1 MTGYIMRRVLAGI
14 LVLLVVTFV
23 VFMFFFYGPAD
34 PALAYCP
41 KGSCT
46 GAELDRIRAN
56 LNLDDP
62 VLQQYGDYLKG
73 IVAGREISSGAV
85 SQWCSAPCLGMS
97 FKYNVMVTPYLMSL
111 FPATLSV
118 AIGSAVV
125 FLIVGVSI
133 GIISARKHG
142 SSLDR
147 GLVGFVMFTTAMPY
161 YLVALLAFLYLSSR
175 WGLFPQPG
183 YNPITKDGVFDWFSG
198 LLLAW
203 LVLGFFYSTAY
214 ARYSR
219 GSMIEALN
227 EDYVRTA
234 RAKGL
239 SDRKVALKHG
249 LRAAIVPVV
258 TIFGLDFAAILAGTI
273 FTEKIFSIHGIGL
286 QALEAIQGKDLPIIS
301 ATVLIAATFVVLMN
315 IVVDLA
321 YAALDPRVRLS

>member
-1 MTGYIMRRVLAGI
+1 MTGYIVRRLIAGI
-14 LVLLVVTFV
+14 LVLLAVTFV
-23 VFMFFFYGPAD
+23 VFMFFFYGPSD

-46 GAELDRIRAN
+46 GEDLDRIRAN
-56 LNLDDP
+56 LGLDQP
-62 VLQQYGDYLKG
+62 VLQQYGEYLKG

-85 SQWCSAPCLGMS
+85 SQWCSAPCLGLS

-111 FPATLSV
+111 FPATFSV
-118 AIGSAVV
+118 AIGAAIV
-125 FLIVGVSI
+125 FLSVGVTI
-133 GIISARKHG
+133 GIISARKRG

-147 GLVGFVMFTTAMPY
+147 GLVGFVMLTTAMPY

-175 WGLFPQPG
+175 WGLFPEPG
-183 YNPITKDGVFDWFSG
+183 YNPLSDGVIGWFNG

-219 GSMIEALN
+219 GSMIEALG

-239 SDRKVALKHG
+239 SDRRVTLKHG
-249 LRAAIVPVV
+249 LRAAVVPVV

-273 FTEKIFSIHGIGL
+273 FTEKIFQIRGIGL
-286 QALEAIQGKDLPIIS
+286 QALESIGNKDLPMIS

-315 IVVDLA
+315 IVVDLT
-321 YAALDPRVRLS
+321 YAILDPRVRLS

>member
-1 MTGYIMRRVLAGI
+1 VTGYIIRRLIAGV
-14 LVLLVVTFV
+14 LVLLAVTFV
-23 VFMFFFYGPAD
+23 VFMFFFYGPSD

-41 KGSCT
+41 KGTCT
-46 GAELDRIRAN
+46 GDDLARIRAN
-56 LNLDDP
+56 LGLDQP
-62 VLQQYGDYLKG
+62 VMQQYGEYLKG
-73 IVAGREISSGAV
+73 IVAGREIAFGSNV
-85 SQWCSAPCLGMS
+85 LQCDMPCLGWS
-97 FKYNVMVTPYLMSL
+97 FKYSVAVTPYLMSL
-111 FPATLSV
+111 FPATLSI
-118 AIGSAVV
+118 AIGAAVV
-125 FLIVGVSI
+125 FLTVGVAV
-133 GIISARKHG
+133 GIISARKRG

-175 WGLFPQPG
+175 WGLFPEPG
-183 YNPITKDGVFDWFSG
+183 YSAFTDGVFGWFKG

-239 SDRKVALKHG
+239 KERTVTLKHA
-249 LRAAIVPVV
+249 LRAAVVPVV

-273 FTEKIFSIHGIGL
+273 FTEKIFQIHGIGL
-286 QALEAIQGKDLPIIS
+286 QALESIGNKDLPMIS
-301 ATVLIAATFVVLMN
+301 ATVLIAATFVVIMN
-315 IVVDLA
+315 IIVDLA

>member
-1 MTGYIMRRVLAGI
+1 MTGYIVRRLLAGI

-23 VFMFFFYGPAD
+23 VFMFFFYGPSD

-41 KGSCT
+41 KGTCT
-46 GAELDRIRAN
+46 AEDLDRIRAN
-56 LNLDDP
+56 LGLDQP
-62 VLQQYGDYLKG
+62 VLEQYGEYLKG
-73 IVAGREISSGAV
+73 IVAGRDISFGANV
-85 SQWCSAPCLGMS
+85 LHCDMPCLGWS
-97 FKYNVMVTPYLMSL
+97 FKYSVAVTPYLMSL
-111 FPATLSV
+111 FPATVSI

-125 FLIVGVSI
+125 FLIVGVAV
-133 GIISARKHG
+133 GIISARKRG

-161 YLVALLAFLYLSSR
+161 YLVALLAFLYLYSR
-175 WGLFPQPG
+175 WSLFPEPG
-183 YNPITKDGVFDWFSG
+183 YFPFTDGVIDWFNG
-198 LLLAW
+198 LLLPW

-239 SDRKVALKHG
+239 RDRTVTMKHA
-249 LRAAIVPVV
+249 LRAAVVPVV

-273 FTEKIFSIHGIGL
+273 FTEKIFQVHGIGL
-286 QALEAIQGKDLPIIS
+286 QALESIENKDLPMIS

-315 IVVDLA
+315 IIVDLA